1 MTEPVTELTSE
12 PTTEPTTELGVE
24 TEPADPAYVEEPVS
38 ELTSEVNATDAV
50 EGEEEVKVDNEA
62 TGASQEEAVEEPA

>member
-24 TEPADPAYVEEPVS
+24 TEPADPTYVEEPVS
-38 ELTSEVNATDAV
+38 ELT
-50 EGEEEVKVDNEA
+50 
-62 TGASQEEAVEEPA
+62 